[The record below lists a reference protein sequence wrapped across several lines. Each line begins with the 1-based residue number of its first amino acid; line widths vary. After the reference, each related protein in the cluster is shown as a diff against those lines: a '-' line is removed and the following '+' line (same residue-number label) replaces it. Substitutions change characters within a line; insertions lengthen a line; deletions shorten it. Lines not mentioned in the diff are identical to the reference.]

1 MNKLPKV
8 NTYFW
13 IMKLAATTLG
23 ETGGDLVSMTLG
35 LDYTG
40 SAIIFFVLFLISL
53 FVQLASRRLHPPIF
67 WSVILTT
74 TLTGTAVA
82 DKLARGTDEDRTLG
96 LGYPLATAILLGIL
110 LAVLGIWYLSERSL
124 AVERISSLRAE
135 TFYWVAILASNTLGT
150 ALGDFLSDSERI
162 GFLGANILITAILV
176 LVLLATLFT
185 NIPRVSLFWI
195 AFVLTRPY
203 GATFGDVLTKSPDE
217 GGTGF
222 GTVGASLIMAAILAI
237 FIVYTTWN
245 RDKVVEREA
254 VEPGAV
260 EQETEEIK
268 AR

>member
-1 MNKLPKV
+1 
-8 NTYFW
+8 
-13 IMKLAATTLG
+13 
-23 ETGGDLVSMTLG
+23 
-35 LDYTG
+35 
-40 SAIIFFVLFLISL
+40 
-53 FVQLASRRLHPPIF
+53 
-67 WSVILTT
+67 
-74 TLTGTAVA
+74 
-82 DKLARGTDEDRTLG
+82 
-96 LGYPLATAILLGIL
+96 
-110 LAVLGIWYLSERSL
+110 L

-150 ALGDFLSDSERI
+150 ALGDFLADSERI

-185 NIPRVSLFWI
+185 NIPRVPLFWI

-237 FIVYTTWN
+237 FIIYTTWN
-245 RDKVVEREA
+245 RDKVVEAEA
-254 VEPGAV
+254 VEPGAI
-260 EQETEEIK
+260 EQEAEEIK

>member
-1 MNKLPKV
+1 MNKIPKV

-23 ETGGDLVSMTLG
+23 ETGGDLLSMTLG

-53 FVQLASRRLHPPIF
+53 FAQLASRRLHPAIF

-135 TFYWVAILASNTLGT
+135 TFYWIAILASNTLGT
-150 ALGDFLSDSERI
+150 AVGDFLADSESL
-162 GFLGANILITAILV
+162 GFLGANILITAV
-176 LVLLATLFT
+176 LGFVVIATLFT
-185 NIPRVSLFWI
+185 DIPRVPLFWI

-203 GATFGDVLTKSPDE
+203 GATFGDVLTKSPAE
-217 GGTGF
+217 GGIGF
-222 GTVGASLIMAAILAI
+222 GTVGASLIMAAILVI
-237 FIVYTTWN
+237 IIYTTLN
-245 RDKVVEREA
+245 KDKVVEREA
-254 VEPGAV
+254 V
-260 EQETEEIK
+260 
-268 AR
+268 